1 MQCYVEYLCIN
12 SKHDKLNDINIF
24 KHSPM
29 VQWCGVSAERCR
41 WPQFRIELGL
51 GLLGLGLEQLGLVVG
66 DAVLGAL
73 GQGAELQR
81 PWPVGHRYV

>member
-1 MQCYVEYLCIN
+1 
-12 SKHDKLNDINIF
+12 
-24 KHSPM
+24 M
-29 VQWCGVSAERCR
+29 VQWCGVCAVFDERCR
-41 WPQFRIELGL
+41 WPQFCFEQLGL

-81 PWPVGHRYV
+81 PWAVGHRYV